1 MPTSRRP
8 RSSPS
13 SSPSSSALVAGL
25 VAVLVLALSSC
36 GLLDDP
42 AASPGPETAGAP
54 KAAASAPASAPQVT
68 KPWKEGDPQL
78 GAQVLWYADPAEKD
92 ATVRTKARRIVDYI
106 VGRDMNSVS
115 ISFPFV
121 TKGITASKVEA
132 GPVTPSIAHLGIL
145 LDEAEASGLR
155 TTVRPLLDEQS
166 LMAQDPL
173 AWRGKIKPADPAAW
187 FASYQQFLKPYLELS
202 AQHKVKTFVIGTE
215 LSTLE
220 NDARWKGVITTARQS
235 FPGEINYAVNWD
247 MFVER
252 DLTMPVDTVGVDA
265 FFPLKQLKDDAPVSA
280 VVEGWQT
287 WLAKKKGVG
296 PGKLDKTLLYEVGAP
311 AENGGYGHPG
321 AWSGKTAPLNLQV
334 QKNWFDAVCQV
345 AQARGMAGLY
355 WWKLDFHKDPAASDA
370 QNDSHD
376 SFLGRPAEESVSACF
391 RQWAGLR

>member
-1 MPTSRRP
+1 MRTSRTARSTP
-8 RSSPS
+8 TRSS
-13 SSPSSSALVAGL
+13 LVAGL
-25 VAVLVLALSSC
+25 VGVLVLGLSSC

-42 AASPGPETAGAP
+42 EASTGPGPGASGSP
-54 KAAASAPASAPQVT
+54 KASADAPASGPQVT
-68 KPWKEGDPQL
+68 KPWKEGDPEL
-78 GAQVLWYADPAEKD
+78 GIQVLWYADTAGEKD
-92 ATVRTKARRIVDYI
+92 STVRMKARRIIDYV

-121 TKGITASKVEA
+121 TKGITSNKVEA
-132 GPVTPSIAHLGIL
+132 GPITPTTAHLGIL
-145 LDEAEASGLR
+145 LEEAAASGLR
-155 TTVRPLLDEQS
+155 VTVRPLLDERS

-202 AQHKVKTFVIGTE
+202 AEHKVKTFVIGTE
-215 LSTLE
+215 LSSLE
-220 NDARWKGVITTARQS
+220 NDTHWKGVITTAQQS

-247 MFVER
+247 MFVAR
-252 DLTMPVDTVGVDA
+252 DLTMPVKAVGVDA
-265 FFPLKQLKDDAPVSA
+265 YFPLKQLKDDAPVSA

-287 WLAKKKGVG
+287 WLSKKKGVG
-296 PGKLDKTLLYEVGAP
+296 DGKLDKVLLYEVGAP

-321 AWSGKTAPLNLQV
+321 AWGGKSGPLNLQV

-355 WWKLDFHKDPAASDA
+355 WWKLDFHQDPAVFDA

-376 SFLGRPAEESVSACF
+376 SFLGRPAEESVKTCF